1 MSTVEAL
8 MKDHPVGRLADTF
21 PVNLKEIVLS
31 KHVFPRRPAFL
42 LKLEIKNVCFKI
54 PPFILFSALNLLH
67 QLGGWEDSTV
77 ENSVKYVSQLA

>member
-8 MKDHPVGRLADTF
+8 MKDHPVGRLNDTF

-42 LKLEIKNVCFKI
+42 LKLKIKKICFKM
-54 PPFILFSALNLLH
+54 PPFIFFSALNLLH
-67 QLGGWEDSTV
+67 QLGGL
-77 ENSVKYVSQLA
+77 NCGK